1 MVWLCAL
8 LTLVMAAYP
17 LARACLRFEVGYNE
31 GWNVYNASTVVHQF
45 SAGRGLLYGARP
57 GWTTINYPMLS
68 FVAVAALERVT
79 HELLFAGRA
88 LSLLGLLGSCVLVG
102 AIVRRLGGSARAAML
117 AGLYCLAVFCTDA
130 DAYVGQDDPQMLAQM
145 FFLGGLLLYLWRR
158 DSWAAIAGAAA
169 LFVVGGSI
177 KHSPIEFPLTVL
189 LELALI
195 ARWRAVWFAVCGLVL
210 AAVSVALNVHFGGA
224 YFVSQLLAP
233 RSYSTDRALGHLLDV
248 FGPLLLPFCV
258 AVAMAWAVRKD
269 RRRRIAAL
277 LLVVSLAIGGYFG
290 GGRGVSI
297 NMLFGAVVAT
307 AMLLGLFWDE
317 ACAAKWR
324 WLGREFAPLLLFGW
338 LLIPWLLVPW
348 IVTGDW
354 NPAHRFRQDVAAEGR
369 FAEETAFL
377 RARSGPALCESLLR
391 CYVAGKPFVY
401 DPFNATRLIE
411 LHRLDATPMLED
423 LRRGRYAAVQFDE
436 PIEQE
441 RQSERW
447 DPAILAAIEANY
459 AAAVVNADGEIY
471 VPKAAAALPG
481 AGRR

>member
-1 MVWLCAL
+1 VLWICAC
-8 LTLVMAAYP
+8 LTLVVAAYP
-17 LARACLRFEVGYNE
+17 FARAGLRFEVGYNE

-45 SAGRGLLYGARP
+45 LSGRGLLYGARP

-68 FVAVAALERVT
+68 FVVVAALERVT
-79 HELLFAGRA
+79 HELLFTGRA
-88 LSLLGLLGSCVLVG
+88 LSLLGLLASSVLVG
-102 AIVRRLGGSARAAML
+102 AIVHRLGGSARAAVL

-130 DAYVGQDDPQMLAQM
+130 DAYVGQDDPQMFAQV

-158 DSWAAIAGAAA
+158 DSWFAIAGAAA
-169 LFVVGGSI
+169 LFVVGGSV
-177 KHSPIEFPLTVL
+177 KHNPVDFPLTVL

-195 ARWRAVWFAVCGLVL
+195 ARWRAVWFAGCGLVL

-233 RSYSTDRALGHLLDV
+233 RSYSTGHALANLMDV

-258 AVAMAWAVRKD
+258 AIAMAFSVRKD
-269 RRRRIAAL
+269 RRRRIATI
-277 LLVVSLAIGGYFG
+277 LLVVSLGLGGYFG

-297 NMLFGAVVAT
+297 NALFSAVLAT
-307 AMLLGLFWDE
+307 AILLGLFWDE
-317 ACAAKWR
+317 ACATRWR

-348 IVTGDW
+348 IVTDDW
-354 NPAHRFRQDVAAEGR
+354 NPAHRFREDVAAEGR
-369 FAEETAFL
+369 FAGETAFL

-391 CYVAGKPFVY
+391 CYFAGKPFVY

-411 LHRLDATPMLED
+411 LHRLDERPMLED
-423 LRRGRYAAVQFDE
+423 LRRQRYAAVQFDE
-436 PIEQE
+436 SIELE

-447 DPAILAAIEANY
+447 DPAIVAAIEANY
-459 AAAVVNADGEIY
+459 VPAVVNEDGEIY
-471 VPKAAAALPG
+471 VPKRP
-481 AGRR
+481 